1 MRTAISTQSGLL
13 ACRLTNRYYRLM
25 KSADSYLS
33 ELFRIVSGALRL
45 DLPKVRNYTA
55 FLADKLESDGDRAAA
70 QRLRKLLV
78 ETEHQLH
85 PTALSTS
92 TVPVDPETRFPL
104 AERVESSSFSPP
116 PILTEEQQDTLTE
129 FLIVA
134 KSYAQLQSETLDVA
148 LTLLAYGPP
157 GCGKSHLA
165 AHVARE
171 LGLPLVVVR
180 LDGLIS
186 SYLGSTSKNI
196 RSIFEYAASTPC
208 VLFLDEFDAIAKLR
222 DDRQELGELKRVVN
236 SFIQNLDRLGS
247 HTVVIAATNHPQLLD
262 PAVWRRFTYRI
273 ELPYPSAPVRE
284 RLWHAY
290 LANVGDFGRA
300 DIALLTDLSDGFSGA
315 DIREVS
321 LRLRR
326 NVVTQLREPSLRDA
340 FVTLLRLSGGHG
352 EEARFLKALRDSEPE
367 TVARH
372 LRHRDS
378 HLYSSAH
385 IAQLLGVSKATAHRW
400 STAGEKRNGKAKRT
414 SKH

>member
-1 MRTAISTQSGLL
+1 MSG
-13 ACRLTNRYYRLM
+13 YYRLM
-25 KSADSYLS
+25 KSAEPYLS

-55 FLADKLESDGDRAAA
+55 FLADKLENDGDKAAA
-70 QRLRKLLV
+70 QRLRKLLI

-85 PTALSTS
+85 PAALSTS
-92 TVPVDPETRFPL
+92 IVPVDPETRFPL
-104 AERVESSSFSPP
+104 AERVDPSKLAPMP
-116 PILTEEQQDTLTE
+116 PILTEDQHDTLTE

-134 KSYAQLQSETLDVA
+134 KSYAQLQLETLDVA

-157 GCGKSHLA
+157 GCGKSHVA
-165 AHVARE
+165 AHIARE

-186 SYLGSTSKNI
+186 SFLGSTSKNI
-196 RSIFEYAASTPC
+196 RSIFEYAASTPS

-247 HTVVIAATNHPQLLD
+247 HTVVVAATNHPQLLD

-273 ELPYPSAPVRE
+273 ELPYPPAPLRE
-284 RLWHAY
+284 RLWRTY
-290 LANVGDFGRA
+290 LTDIPAFGRT
-300 DIALLTDLSDGFSGA
+300 DIALLTDVSEGFSGA

-326 NVVTQLREPSLRDA
+326 NALTQLREPSLRDA
-340 FVTLLRLSGGHG
+340 FLTLLRLSGGHG
-352 EEARFLKALRDSEPE
+352 EEARFLKALRDIEPE
-367 TVARH
+367 SIARQ
-372 LRHRDS
+372 LRRRNQ

-400 STAGEKRNGKAKRT
+400 STKGEKRDGKIKRA

>member
-1 MRTAISTQSGLL
+1 
-13 ACRLTNRYYRLM
+13 M
-25 KSADSYLS
+25 KSADLYLS
-33 ELFRIVSGALRL
+33 ELFRIISGALRL

-55 FLADKLESDGDRAAA
+55 FLADKLETDGDRSSA
-70 QRLRKLLV
+70 QRLRKLLT

-85 PTALSTS
+85 PTSLSTT
-92 TVPVDPETRFPL
+92 TVPVDPETRFAL
-104 AERVESSSFSPP
+104 AERVEPSSLNVAP
-116 PILTEEQQDTLTE
+116 PILTDEQQEALTE

-134 KSYAQLQSETLDVA
+134 KSYATLQAETLDVA

-157 GCGKSHLA
+157 GCGKSHVA
-165 AHVARE
+165 GYIARE
-171 LGLPLVVVR
+171 LGLPLAVVR

-196 RSIFEYAASTPC
+196 RAIFDYAASTPC

-247 HTVVIAATNHPQLLD
+247 HTVVVAATNHPQLLD

-284 RLWHAY
+284 RLWNAY
-290 LANVGDFGRA
+290 LAELGDFSRA
-300 DIALLTDLSDGFSGA
+300 DIALLKDLSDGFSGA
-315 DIREVS
+315 DIREVA

-326 NVVTQLREPSLRDA
+326 NALTQLREPSLRDA

-352 EEARFLKALRDSEPE
+352 EDARFLNTLRDTEPE
-367 TVARH
+367 EVARQ
-372 LRHRDS
+372 LRRRNS

-385 IAQLLGVSKATAHRW
+385 IAQVLGVSKATAHRW
-400 STAGEKRNGKAKRT
+400 STAGEKRNAKAKRT
-414 SKH
+414 AKR

>member
-1 MRTAISTQSGLL
+1 
-13 ACRLTNRYYRLM
+13 M
-25 KSADSYLS
+25 KRAEPYLS

-55 FLADKLESDGDRAAA
+55 FLADKLETDGDKPAA
-70 QRLRKLLV
+70 QRLRQLLI

-85 PTALSTS
+85 PAKLSMS

-104 AERVESSSFSPP
+104 AEWLEPSRLPSAP
-116 PILTEEQQDTLTE
+116 PILTDEQHDTVTE

-134 KSYAQLQSETLDVA
+134 KSHAQLQIETLDVA
-148 LTLLAYGPP
+148 LTLLAFGPP

-165 AHVARE
+165 AYVARE

-196 RSIFEYAASTPC
+196 RTVFDYAASTPS

-222 DDRQELGELKRVVN
+222 DDKQELGELKRVVN
-236 SFIQNLDRLGS
+236 SFVQNLDRLRS
-247 HTVVIAATNHPQLLD
+247 HSVVIAATNHPQLLD

-273 ELPYPSAPVRE
+273 ELPYPTVRVRE
-284 RLWHAY
+284 RLWHTY
-290 LANVGDFGRA
+290 LAEVSGFEKTE
-300 DIALLTDLSDGFSGA
+300 IALLTDLSDGFSGA

-326 NVVTQLREPSLRDA
+326 NAVTQHREPSLRDA
-340 FVTLLRLSGGHG
+340 FLTLIRLSGGHG
-352 EEARFLKALRDSEPE
+352 EEARFLKTLPGPEQPEAMARQLR
-367 TVARH
+367 R
-372 LRHRDS
+372 RDP

-385 IAQLLGVSKATAHRW
+385 IALILGVSKATAHRW
-400 STAGEKRNGKAKRT
+400 STTGDKQNGRAKRA